1 MFIHVSGIPRISPIF
16 ALAAAAA
23 ADVPTNVF
31 GDGLEDS
38 LGDGASTSAVVDEDV
53 SPPSSWSHPDMAST
67 FMSLVVINP
76 DRWGETKHLGPSTV
90 PVVRLWTAS
99 DSGFCP
105 FQRDPSLYAPFGR
118 Q

>member
-1 MFIHVSGIPRISPIF
+1 MPRISPIF
-16 ALAAAAA
+16 ASAADAAA

-38 LGDGASTSAVVDEDV
+38 HGDGASTSAVVDEDV
-53 SPPSSWSHPDMAST
+53 SPPSSWSPSPDMAST
-67 FMSLVVINP
+67 FMSQVGINP
-76 DRWGETKHLGPSTV
+76 DMWGESKRLGPSTV